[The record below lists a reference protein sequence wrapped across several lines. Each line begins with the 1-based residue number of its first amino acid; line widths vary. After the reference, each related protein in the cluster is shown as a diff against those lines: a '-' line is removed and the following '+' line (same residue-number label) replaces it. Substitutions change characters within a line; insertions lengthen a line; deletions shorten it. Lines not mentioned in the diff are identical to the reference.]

1 MIIIA
6 IPINQKR
13 EKKNYPIKFLEGIN
27 LQMVIYGTGVYFL
40 SYHWKAYQ
48 QD

>member
-13 EKKNYPIKFLEGIN
+13 EKKNYPIKFLEGK
-27 LQMVIYGTGVYFL
+27 MVIYGTGVYFI
-40 SYHWKAYQ
+40 SYHWKAYL